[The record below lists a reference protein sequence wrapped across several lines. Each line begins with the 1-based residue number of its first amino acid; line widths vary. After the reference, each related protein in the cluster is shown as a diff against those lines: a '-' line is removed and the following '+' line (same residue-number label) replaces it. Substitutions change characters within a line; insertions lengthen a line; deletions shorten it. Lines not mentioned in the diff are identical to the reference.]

1 MLDCCKPSTALP
13 FKASMRQGI
22 MDQKLDIF
30 LNYLV
35 VEKGLSANTLDAYG
49 RDLSRYVGFL
59 RGNSIDSL
67 EQVSAALVRD
77 FLDFLK
83 RSGLAAPSRARTLV
97 SLRSFHRFLLAEG
110 YATDNPVSRIRAPR
124 TLSRLPRSLSL
135 EEVERLLAAPVGDDC
150 LDLRDRAM
158 LDLLYA
164 TGLRVSELVG
174 LRVSDLQLDAGYLIA
189 FGKRSK
195 QRIVPMGETARD
207 QLHAYLA
214 HARPLLNKTGSSPM
228 LFLNRSGNGLTRQGF
243 WKIIKRRALQAGI
256 RVNITPHTL
265 RHSFATHL
273 LDNGADLRAVQ
284 TMLGHADIS
293 TTQIYTHVT
302 RERLKKL
309 HAQIHPRG

>member
-1 MLDCCKPSTALP
+1 
-13 FKASMRQGI
+13 

-30 LNYLV
+30 LNYLI

-49 RDLSRYVGFL
+49 RDLSRYVEFL
-59 RGNSIDSL
+59 RSRAVDCP
-67 EQVSAALVRD
+67 EQVSIALIRD

-83 RSGLAAPSRARTLV
+83 KTGLAPSSRARTLV

-124 TLSRLPRSLSL
+124 TLNLLPRSLSP
-135 EEVERLLAAPVGDDC
+135 EEVECLLAAPAGRDC

-158 LDLLYA
+158 LELLYA

-174 LRVSDLQLDAGYLIA
+174 LRVSDLQLDVGYLTA
-189 FGKRSK
+189 FGKRRK
-195 QRIVPMGETARD
+195 QRIVPMGEAARGE
-207 QLHAYLA
+207 LTVYIAK
-214 HARPLLNKTGSSPM
+214 ARPVLNKTGTSPM

-243 WKIIKRRALQAGI
+243 WKMMKRRARQAGI
-256 RVNITPHTL
+256 RANITPHTL

-284 TMLGHADIS
+284 TMLGHVDIS

-302 RERLKKL
+302 RERLKKM

>member
-1 MLDCCKPSTALP
+1 MNHNLDS
-13 FKASMRQGI
+13 
-22 MDQKLDIF
+22 F
-30 LNYLV
+30 LNYLL
-35 VEKGLSANTLDAYG
+35 VEKGLSANTMDAYG
-49 RDLSRYVGFL
+49 RDLSRYVDF
-59 RGNSIDSL
+59 L
-67 EQVSAALVRD
+67 EQRQAMQPDQVTSTLV
-77 FLDFLK
+77 LDFLAALK
-83 RSGLAAPSRARTLV
+83 QAGLSPRSRARTLV
-97 SLRSFHRFLLAEG
+97 ALRTFHRFLLAEG
-110 YATDNPVSRIRAPR
+110 HASGNPTGQIQAPR
-124 TLSRLPRSLSL
+124 TLSSLPKTLSPQ
-135 EEVERLLAAPVGDDC
+135 EVERLLDAPAGDSC

-158 LDLLYA
+158 FDLLYA

-174 LRVSDLQLDAGYLIA
+174 LQIGALQLDAGYLTA

-195 QRIVPMGETARD
+195 QRIVPMGESAMEA
-207 QLHAYLA
+207 LHSYLA
-214 HARPLLNKTGSSPM
+214 DARPQLDKGGASPV

-256 RVNITPHTL
+256 RKNITPHTL

-309 HAQIHPRG
+309 HEQIHPRG